1 MEGIL
6 NRTYKDEEV
15 KRFNILYVD
24 DEEVNL
30 RIFQRAFK
38 RHYNVFTAESG
49 ADAIKI
55 LESNRI
61 DLIMSD
67 QRMPG
72 MTGVELLIKIVPQY
86 PNIARMIMTG
96 FSDEDEIIR
105 VDKEVG
111 LDRFLVKPW
120 NQEDLKEEFD
130 KALELRNPTEDA
142 EPEPEPK
149 VATKPAPEVK
159 KKATVPAKTATPS
172 KQELKKEIIKSVE
185 ARKNMMSTVNMDQVI
200 EFNVSLRESLLPR
213 QEELRLYVDD
223 AFVLY
228 EHNRVNHNGY
238 WFGEVSDKL
247 LITSFN
253 TNSGVIH
260 ALTLNTFICATL
272 MELMY
277 KDRIFDPSEILSSL
291 STRIQNRFFGKK
303 YDENI
308 CSVDIALLV
317 YDKQDESLLFGGANH
332 NLYSFSKNGEFKT
345 LSGNISPLIPGVE
358 PEVKVLQFDTFEVS
372 ELYFISNNVIDDST
386 KKSESNSAL
395 LSTQLLLEELHKFP
409 MIMQAKLLHEYKYK
423 SLVGVRF

>member
-6 NRTYKDEEV
+6 DRTYKDEEV
-15 KRFNILYVD
+15 KKFNILYVD

-49 ADAIKI
+49 FDAIKI
-55 LESNRI
+55 LEENQI

-72 MTGVELLIKIVPQY
+72 MTGVELLIKIVPKY
-86 PNIARMIMTG
+86 PNIVRMIMTG
-96 FSDEDEIIR
+96 FSDEEEIIR

-130 KALELRNPTEDA
+130 KALELRNPTE
-142 EPEPEPK
+142 E
-149 VATKPAPEVK
+149 VKPAAVPEEK
-159 KKATVPAKTATPS
+159 KPVPLPAKPT

-213 QEELRLYVDD
+213 QEELRLYLED

-238 WFGEVSDKL
+238 WFGEVSDKV

-277 KDRIFDPSEILSSL
+277 KDRIFDPKEILSTL

-308 CSVDIALLV
+308 CSVDIALLI

-332 NLYSFSKNGEFKT
+332 NLYSFSKSGEFKT
-345 LSGNISPLIPGVE
+345 LSGNIAPLIPGVE
-358 PEVKVLQFDTFEVS
+358 PDVNVLQFDTFEVS

>member
-1 MEGIL
+1 MEGVL
-6 NRTYKDEEV
+6 DRTYKDEEV
-15 KRFNILYVD
+15 KKYSILYVD

-38 RHYNVFTAESG
+38 RHYNVFTATSG
-49 ADAIKI
+49 HEAIKI
-55 LESNRI
+55 LENKAI
-61 DLIMSD
+61 DLIMTD

-72 MTGVELLIKIVPQY
+72 MTGVELLIKIVPSY

-130 KALELRNPTEDA
+130 KALELRNPKDEVTPEVPALPA
-142 EPEPEPK
+142 EKKPEPETAQK
-149 VATKPAPEVK
+149 TK
-159 KKATVPAKTATPS
+159 
-172 KQELKKEIIKSVE
+172 QQLKKEIIKSVE

-213 QEELRLYVDD
+213 QEELRLYLED

-238 WFGEVSDKL
+238 WFGEVADKL

-277 KDRIFDPSEILSSL
+277 KDRIYDPKEIISTL

-308 CSVDIALLV
+308 CSVDIAILI

-332 NLYSFSKNGEFKT
+332 SLYSFNKNGDFKT
-345 LSGNISPLIPGVE
+345 LPGNIAPLIPGVTPDIE
-358 PEVKVLQFDTFEVS
+358 VLQFDTFEVS

-386 KKSESNSAL
+386 KKADSNSAL
-395 LSTQLLLEELHKFP
+395 LSTQLLLEELHRFP
-409 MIMQAKLLHEYKYK
+409 MIMQSKLLREYKYK
-423 SLVGVRF
+423 SLIGVRF

>member
-6 NRTYKDEEV
+6 DRTYKDEEV
-15 KRFNILYVD
+15 KKFNILYVD

-38 RHYNVFTAESG
+38 RHYNVYTAESG
-49 ADAIKI
+49 FDAIKI
-55 LESNRI
+55 LEENQI

-72 MTGVELLIKIVPQY
+72 MTGVELLIKIVPKY
-86 PNIARMIMTG
+86 PNIVRMIMTG

-120 NQEDLKEEFD
+120 NQEELKEEFD
-130 KALELRNPTEDA
+130 KALELRNPSE
-142 EPEPEPK
+142 
-149 VATKPAPEVK
+149 PAPAPTAAPE
-159 KKATVPAKTATPS
+159 KAKPTPVPATPS

-213 QEELRLYVDD
+213 QEELRLYVED

-277 KDRIFDPSEILSSL
+277 KDKVYDPSEILTSL

-317 YDKQDESLLFGGANH
+317 YDKQDETLLFSGANH

-345 LSGNISPLIPGVE
+345 LSGNIAPLIPGVE
-358 PEVKVLQFDTFEVS
+358 PDINVLQFDTFEVS

-386 KKSESNSAL
+386 KKGDSNSAL

>member
-1 MEGIL
+1 MEGVL

-49 ADAIKI
+49 SEAIKI
-55 LESNRI
+55 LEENQI

-72 MTGVELLIKIVPQY
+72 MTGVELLIKIVPMY
-86 PNIARMIMTG
+86 PNIVRMIMTG

-130 KALELRNPTEDA
+130 KALELRNPANEAEEAPPAEVPTEKKPQA
-142 EPEPEPK
+142 
-149 VATKPAPEVK
+149 PAPVK
-159 KKATVPAKTATPS
+159 PS

-213 QEELRLYVDD
+213 QEELKLYLDD

-238 WFGEVSDKL
+238 WFGEVADKV

-277 KDRIFDPSEILSSL
+277 KDRVFDPKEILSSL

-308 CSVDIALLV
+308 CSIDIALLV

-332 NLYSFSKNGEFKT
+332 NLYSFSKSGEFKT
-345 LSGNISPLIPGVE
+345 LSGNIAPLIPGVE
-358 PEVKVLQFDTFEVS
+358 PDVNVLQFDTFEVS

-386 KKSESNSAL
+386 KKSASNSAL

-409 MIMQAKLLHEYKYK
+409 MIMQAKLLREYKYK

>member
-1 MEGIL
+1 MEGVL
-6 NRTYKDEEV
+6 DRTYKDEEV
-15 KRFNILYVD
+15 KKYSILYVD

-38 RHYNVFTAESG
+38 RHYNVHTAPSG
-49 ADAIKI
+49 QDAIRVLAENK
-55 LESNRI
+55 I
-61 DLIMSD
+61 DLIMTD

-72 MTGVELLIKIVPQY
+72 MTGVELLIEIVPQY

-130 KALELRNPTEDA
+130 KALELRNPTETEEKKPDTPK
-142 EPEPEPK
+142 EKKPLPEPS
-149 VATKPAPEVK
+149 TK
-159 KKATVPAKTATPS
+159 T

-185 ARKNMMSTVNMDQVI
+185 ARKNMLSTVNMDQVI
-200 EFNVSLRESLLPR
+200 EFNVSLRESLMPR
-213 QEELRLYVDD
+213 QEELRLYLED
-223 AFVLY
+223 AFILY

-238 WFGEVSDKL
+238 WFGEVADKL

-277 KDRIFDPSEILSSL
+277 KDKIYDPKEILASL

-332 NLYSFSKNGEFKT
+332 NLYSFNKKGDFNT
-345 LSGNISPLIPGVE
+345 LSGNVAPLIPGVS
-358 PEVKVLQFDTFEVS
+358 PDIDVLQFDTFEVS

-386 KKSESNSAL
+386 KKSDGNSAL
-395 LSTQLLLEELHKFP
+395 LSTQLLLEELHRFP
-409 MIMQAKLLHEYKYK
+409 MIMQSKLLREYKYK
-423 SLVGVRF
+423 SLIGVRF

>member
-1 MEGIL
+1 VEGIL

-15 KRFNILYVD
+15 KKYNILYVD

-49 ADAIKI
+49 FDAIKI

-72 MTGVELLIKIVPQY
+72 MTGVELLIKIVPKY

-96 FSDEDEIIR
+96 FSDEEEIIR
-105 VDKEVG
+105 VDREVG

-130 KALELRNPTEDA
+130 KALEIRNPQAIE
-142 EPEPEPK
+142 EI
-149 VATKPAPEVK
+149 KPAAKPNAKDTPSEPVK
-159 KKATVPAKTATPS
+159 LS

-200 EFNVSLRESLLPR
+200 EFNVSLKESLLPR
-213 QEELRLYVDD
+213 QEELRLYVED

-253 TNSGVIH
+253 TNSGMIH

-277 KDRIFDPSEILSSL
+277 KDQMFDPSEILSAL
-291 STRIQNRFFGKK
+291 SIRIQNRFFGKK

-317 YDKQDESLLFGGANH
+317 YDKQDETLLFAGANH
-332 NLYSFSKNGEFKT
+332 NIYSFSKNGEFKT
-345 LSGNISPLIPGVE
+345 LPGNIAPLIPGVD
-358 PEVKVLQFDTFEVS
+358 PDVTVVQFDTFEIS

-423 SLVGVRF
+423 SLLGVRF

>member
-1 MEGIL
+1 MEGVL
-6 NRTYKDEEV
+6 DRTYKDEEV
-15 KRFNILYVD
+15 KKYSILYVD

-49 ADAIKI
+49 AEAIKI
-55 LESNRI
+55 LESSSI
-61 DLIMSD
+61 DLIMTD

-130 KALELRNPTEDA
+130 KALELRNPTDKKE
-142 EPEPEPK
+142 E
-149 VATKPAPEVK
+149 VKPAVQVEKKPDLDQE
-159 KKATVPAKTATPS
+159 KKA

-213 QEELRLYVDD
+213 QEELRLYLED
-223 AFVLY
+223 AFILY

-238 WFGEVSDKL
+238 WFGEVSDKVI
-247 LITSFN
+247 ITSFN

-272 MELMY
+272 IELMY
-277 KDRIFDPSEILSSL
+277 KDKIYDPKEILSSL

-332 NLYSFSKNGEFKT
+332 SLYSFNKKGEFKT
-345 LSGNISPLIPGVE
+345 LPGNIAPLIPGVE
-358 PEVKVLQFDTFEVS
+358 PDIDVLQFDTFEVS

-386 KKSESNSAL
+386 KKSDSNSAL

-409 MIMQAKLLHEYKYK
+409 MIMQAKLLREYKYK
-423 SLVGVRF
+423 SLLGVRF

>member
-15 KRFNILYVD
+15 KKYNILYVD

-38 RHYNVFTAESG
+38 RHYNVFTAECG

-55 LESNRI
+55 LEENPI

-72 MTGVELLIKIVPQY
+72 MTGVELLIKIVPKY
-86 PNIARMIMTG
+86 PNIVRMIMTG

-105 VDKEVG
+105 VDREVG

-130 KALELRNPTEDA
+130 KALELRNPSDKEEEKPVA
-142 EPEPEPK
+142 ESKESGTPLTPPK
-149 VATKPAPEVK
+149 PT
-159 KKATVPAKTATPS
+159 

-213 QEELRLYVDD
+213 QEELKLYLED

-238 WFGEVSDKL
+238 WFGEVSDKV

-277 KDRIFDPSEILSSL
+277 KDRIYDPKEILSSL

-308 CSVDIALLV
+308 CSVDIAILI

-332 NLYSFSKNGEFKT
+332 NLYSFSKGGEFKT
-345 LSGNISPLIPGVE
+345 LSGNIAPLIPGVE
-358 PEVKVLQFDTFEVS
+358 PDLNVLQFDTFEVS
-372 ELYFISNNVIDDST
+372 ELYFISNNVIDEST

-409 MIMQAKLLHEYKYK
+409 MIMQAKLLREYKYK

>member
-1 MEGIL
+1 MEGVL
-6 NRTYKDEEV
+6 DRTYKDEEV
-15 KRFNILYVD
+15 KKYSILYVD

-49 ADAIKI
+49 AEAIKV
-55 LESNRI
+55 LESNSI
-61 DLIMSD
+61 DLIMTD

-130 KALELRNPTEDA
+130 KALELRNPTE
-142 EPEPEPK
+142 EEEE
-149 VATKPAPEVK
+149 EVK
-159 KKATVPAKTATPS
+159 KPEVREEKRPDLSPKKVT

-213 QEELRLYVDD
+213 QEELRLYLDD

-277 KDRIFDPSEILSSL
+277 KDRIYDPKEILSTL
-291 STRIQNRFFGKK
+291 STRVQNRFFGKK

-332 NLYSFSKNGEFKT
+332 SLHSFNKQGEFKT
-345 LSGNISPLIPGVE
+345 LPGNIAPLIPGVE
-358 PEVKVLQFDTFEVS
+358 PDVDVLQFDTFEVS
-372 ELYFISNNVIDDST
+372 ELYFISNNVIDDSN
-386 KKSESNSAL
+386 KKPDNNSAL

-409 MIMQAKLLHEYKYK
+409 MIMQAKLLREYKYK
-423 SLVGVRF
+423 SLIGVRF

>member
-1 MEGIL
+1 MVEGVL
-6 NRTYKDEEV
+6 DRTYKDEEV
-15 KRFNILYVD
+15 KKYSILYVD

-38 RHYNVFTAESG
+38 RHYNVFTADSG
-49 ADAIKI
+49 NEAIKI
-55 LESNRI
+55 LENNKI
-61 DLIMSD
+61 DLIMTD

-72 MTGVELLIKIVPQY
+72 MTGVELLIKVVPQY
-86 PNIARMIMTG
+86 PNIVRMIMTG

-130 KALELRNPTEDA
+130 KALELRNPTDDEEA
-142 EPEPEPK
+142 ETSAPVTSEK
-149 VATKPAPEVK
+149 KPPIDPGK
-159 KKATVPAKTATPS
+159 KT

-200 EFNVSLRESLLPR
+200 EFNVSLRESLLPK
-213 QEELRLYVDD
+213 QEELRLYLED
-223 AFVLY
+223 AFILY

-238 WFGEVSDKL
+238 WFGEIDDKV

-277 KDRIFDPSEILSSL
+277 KDRIYDPKEILTTL

-308 CSVDIALLV
+308 CSIDIALLT
-317 YDKQDESLLFGGANH
+317 YDKMDESLLFGGANH
-332 NLYSFSKNGEFKT
+332 SLYSFSKNGDFKT
-345 LSGNISPLIPGVE
+345 LSGNVAPLIPGVT
-358 PEVKVLQFDTFEVS
+358 PDIDVLQFDTFEVS

-386 KKSESNSAL
+386 RKSDSNSAL
-395 LSTQLLLEELHKFP
+395 LSTQLLLEELHRFP
-409 MIMQAKLLHEYKYK
+409 MVMQSKLLHEYKYK
-423 SLVGVRF
+423 SLIGVRF

>member
-1 MEGIL
+1 MEGVL

-49 ADAIKI
+49 KDAIKI
-55 LESNRI
+55 LEDNQI

-72 MTGVELLIKIVPQY
+72 MTGVELLIKIVPMY
-86 PNIARMIMTG
+86 PNIVRMIMTG

-130 KALELRNPTEDA
+130 KALELRNPTEDVVEPPPVAAPA
-142 EPEPEPK
+142 EE
-149 VATKPAPEVK
+149 KP
-159 KKATVPAKTATPS
+159 KATTPANPS

-213 QEELRLYVDD
+213 QEELKLYLDD

-238 WFGEVSDKL
+238 WFGEVDDKV

-277 KDRIFDPSEILSSL
+277 KDRVFDPKEILSSL

-308 CSVDIALLV
+308 CSIDIALLV

-332 NLYSFSKNGEFKT
+332 NLYSFNKGGEFKT
-345 LSGNISPLIPGVE
+345 LSGNIAPLIPGVE
-358 PEVKVLQFDTFEVS
+358 PDVNVLQFDTFEVS

-409 MIMQAKLLHEYKYK
+409 MIMQSKLLLEYKYK

>member
-49 ADAIKI
+49 FDAIKI
-55 LESNRI
+55 LEENQI

-72 MTGVELLIKIVPQY
+72 MTGVELLIKIVPKY
-86 PNIARMIMTG
+86 PNIVRMIMTG

-105 VDKEVG
+105 VDREVG

-130 KALELRNPTEDA
+130 KALELRNPTE
-142 EPEPEPK
+142 EEKPEP
-149 VATKPAPEVK
+149 APAPEVK
-159 KKATVPAKTATPS
+159 KETVAPIKPT

-213 QEELRLYVDD
+213 QEELRLYVED

-247 LITSFN
+247 LMTSFN

-277 KDRIFDPSEILSSL
+277 KDRIFDPSEILTSL

-308 CSVDIALLV
+308 CSVDIALLI

-358 PEVKVLQFDTFEVS
+358 PDVNVLQFDTFEVS

>member
-1 MEGIL
+1 MEGVL

-49 ADAIKI
+49 HEAIKV
-55 LESNRI
+55 LENNRI

-72 MTGVELLIKIVPQY
+72 MTGVELLIKIVPKY
-86 PNIARMIMTG
+86 PNIVRMIMTG

-130 KALELRNPTEDA
+130 KALELRNPTEDVV
-142 EPEPEPK
+142 EPPPVSAPVEQKISEPTP
-149 VATKPAPEVK
+149 VN
-159 KKATVPAKTATPS
+159 PS

-213 QEELRLYVDD
+213 QEELKLYLDD

-238 WFGEVSDKL
+238 WFGEVSDKV

-277 KDRIFDPSEILSSL
+277 KDRVFDPKEILSSL

-308 CSVDIALLV
+308 CSIDIALLV

-332 NLYSFSKNGEFKT
+332 NLYSFSKSGEFKT
-345 LSGNISPLIPGVE
+345 LSGNIAPLIPGVA
-358 PEVKVLQFDTFEVS
+358 PDVNVLQFDTFEVS
-372 ELYFISNNVIDDST
+372 ELYFIANNVIDDST

-423 SLVGVRF
+423 SLLGVRF

>member
-6 NRTYKDEEV
+6 DRTYKDEEV
-15 KRFNILYVD
+15 KKFNILYVD

-49 ADAIKI
+49 FDAIKI
-55 LESNRI
+55 LEENQI

-72 MTGVELLIKIVPQY
+72 MTGVELLIKIVPKY
-86 PNIARMIMTG
+86 PNIVRMIMTG

-105 VDKEVG
+105 VDREVG

-130 KALELRNPTEDA
+130 KALELRNPTE
-142 EPEPEPK
+142 EEE
-149 VATKPAPEVK
+149 PAPAAPEK
-159 KKATVPAKTATPS
+159 EKPSAAPAQPT

-213 QEELRLYVDD
+213 QEELRLYVED

-238 WFGEVSDKL
+238 WFGEVSDKV

-277 KDRIFDPSEILSSL
+277 KDKIFDPSEILTSL

-332 NLYSFSKNGEFKT
+332 NLYSFSKSGEFKT
-345 LSGNISPLIPGVE
+345 LSGNIAPLIPGVD
-358 PEVKVLQFDTFEVS
+358 PDINVLQFDTFEVS

>member
-1 MEGIL
+1 MEGVL
-6 NRTYKDEEV
+6 DRTYKDEEV
-15 KRFNILYVD
+15 KKYSILYVD

-55 LESNRI
+55 LESKEI
-61 DLIMSD
+61 DLIMTD

-105 VDKEVG
+105 VDQEVG

-130 KALELRNPTEDA
+130 KALEIRNPKEEEKKPVA
-142 EPEPEPK
+142 APVEPK
-149 VATKPAPEVK
+149 PTLDPGI
-159 KKATVPAKTATPS
+159 KT

-213 QEELRLYVDD
+213 QEELRLYIED
-223 AFVLY
+223 AFILY

-238 WFGEVSDKL
+238 WFGEVGNKL

-277 KDRIFDPSEILSSL
+277 KDKIYDPKEILSTL

-317 YDKQDESLLFGGANH
+317 YDKHDESLLFGGANH
-332 NLYSFSKNGEFKT
+332 NLYSFNKSGEFKT
-345 LSGNISPLIPGVE
+345 LSGNVAPLIPGVE
-358 PEVKVLQFDTFEVS
+358 PDIDVIQFDTFEVS
-372 ELYFISNNVIDDST
+372 ELYFIPNNVIDDST
-386 KKSESNSAL
+386 KKSDSNSAL

-409 MIMQAKLLHEYKYK
+409 MIMQAKLLREYKYK

>member
-1 MEGIL
+1 MEGVL
-6 NRTYKDEEV
+6 DRTYKDEEV
-15 KRFNILYVD
+15 KKYSILYVD

-49 ADAIKI
+49 TDAIKI
-55 LESNRI
+55 LESQEI
-61 DLIMSD
+61 DLIMTD

-105 VDKEVG
+105 VDQEVG

-130 KALELRNPTEDA
+130 KALEIRNPKEEEKKPDVT
-142 EPEPEPK
+142 PVVPK
-149 VATKPAPEVK
+149 PTLDPGVK
-159 KKATVPAKTATPS
+159 T

-213 QEELRLYVDD
+213 QEELRLYIED
-223 AFVLY
+223 AFILY

-238 WFGEVSDKL
+238 WFGEVGNKL

-277 KDRIFDPSEILSSL
+277 KDRIYDPREILSTL
-291 STRIQNRFFGKK
+291 SIRIQNRFFGKK

-317 YDKQDESLLFGGANH
+317 YDKHDESLLFGGANH
-332 NLYSFSKNGEFKT
+332 SLYSFNKSGEFKT
-345 LSGNISPLIPGVE
+345 LSGNVAPLIPGVE
-358 PEVKVLQFDTFEVS
+358 PDIDVIQFDTFEVS
-372 ELYFISNNVIDDST
+372 ELYFIPNNVIDDST
-386 KKSESNSAL
+386 KKSDSNSAL

-409 MIMQAKLLHEYKYK
+409 MIMQAKLLREYRYK